1 MDEILEKAGLK
12 YEDLNNAERDQL
24 GIWMSALQRGDVT
37 VDKIKKHIVA
47 MKSAVEQELAK
58 EPEFVRVF
66 IFKFRNDKNILLKAR
81 LRNYLLFEGFLTSPD
96 RAKEQLDQAM
106 AGLVNSIKS

>member
-1 MDEILEKAGLK
+1 MK
-12 YEDLNNAERDQL
+12 
-24 GIWMSALQRGDVT
+24 
-37 VDKIKKHIVA
+37 KIKYHNQIWSEK
-47 MKSAVEQELAK
+47 
-58 EPEFVRVF
+58 
-66 IFKFRNDKNILLKAR
+66 DKNILLKAR